1 MIRINLLP
9 ARKIKRREASQ
20 RQLVYMAAGV
30 FLALGAVIYVHL
42 DTTSVL
48 EEQQRQST
56 RLTAEIEKLKAEM
69 GDYDK
74 IKAQRTE
81 LLKQRESIKAL
92 EAGRTGPV
100 YLLRE
105 ISEILT
111 PGKGPTFDRVAYEE
125 SLRRD
130 PNVGFNASWDTRRLW
145 IDGIEE
151 ADRKVKIR
159 GSAKSTDDIAEFL
172 KRLQS
177 SVFFSNVEYG
187 GQSQVTATTANIRHF
202 SFSIGAGVLY

>member
-30 FLALGAVIYVHL
+30 FLALGGAIYVHF

-48 EEQQRQST
+48 EEQQRIGA
-56 RLTAEIEKLKAEM
+56 RLAADIEKLKAEM

-92 EAGRTGPV
+92 ESGRTGPV
-100 YLLRE
+100 YLMRE

-151 ADRKVKIR
+151 LDRKVKIR

-187 GQSQVTATTANIRHF
+187 GQAQVTATSANIRHF